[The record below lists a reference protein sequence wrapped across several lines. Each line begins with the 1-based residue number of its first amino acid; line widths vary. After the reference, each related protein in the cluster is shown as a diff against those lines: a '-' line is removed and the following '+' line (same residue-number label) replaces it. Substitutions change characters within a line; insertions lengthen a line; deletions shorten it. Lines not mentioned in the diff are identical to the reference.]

1 MLSRIALV
9 FVLGSSL
16 FVPGPVGAEDW
27 PGWRGADGNGVSAQ
41 PGFPLKWSQEK
52 KKNLLWSVELPQWGN
67 SSPCIVGDRIFLTA
81 QKEGDA
87 LYVLCISRSE
97 GRVTWQQQVGR
108 GKTKHHRL
116 HNMASPTCVA
126 TADRVCALFGTGDL
140 VCLDSSGGKVL
151 WRKDLVKD
159 HGEYRILWGMGSS
172 PLLHSGRLYIA
183 CMNGGPSYLLCVD
196 IQTGK
201 YLWKKDRKLPCTGEA
216 ADAYS
221 SPVLFDWKG
230 EQAVVVSGA
239 DHVNAYDPA
248 SGRQLWIS
256 SGLEIPHAAGR
267 SIASPTASGGM
278 VFATSSGYG
287 GLGRVIGL
295 KLDKEAVGDITKSR
309 RSWTYKQHSP
319 DCPTPVCYR
328 GRLYLV
334 RDNGVGS
341 CLDAVTGEL
350 KWRER
355 IFRGNVKASPV
366 AADGKVYFTA
376 MSGETIVLAAG
387 DEFKIAGKGK
397 VAGQVIATPAL
408 ADGTIYIRSKDRL
421 WAIRKAA
428 K

>member
-1 MLSRIALV
+1 MLFRTALV
-9 FVLGSSL
+9 IFLSGLFLSSAGLG
-16 FVPGPVGAEDW
+16 AADW
-27 PGWRGADGNGVSAQ
+27 PGWRGADGNGVSDQA
-41 PGFPLKWSQEK
+41 GFPQKWSQEK
-52 KKNLLWSVELPQWGN
+52 KKNLSWSLELPQWGN
-67 SSPCIVGDRIFLTA
+67 SSPCILGDRIFLTA
-81 QKEGDA
+81 QKDGDA

-97 GRVTWQQQVGR
+97 RRVVWEQQVGR

-126 TADRVCALFGTGDL
+126 TADRGCALFGTGDL
-140 VCLDSSGGKVL
+140 VCLESSGGKVL
-151 WRKDLVKD
+151 WRRDLVKD
-159 HGEYRILWGMGSS
+159 HGEYRILWGMGAS

-196 IQTGK
+196 LQTGK
-201 YLWKKDRKLPCTGEA
+201 DLWKKDRKLPCVGEA
-216 ADAYS
+216 ADSYS

-230 EQAVVVSGA
+230 EKAVVVSGA
-239 DHVNAYDPA
+239 DHVNAYEPA

-256 SGLEIPHAAGR
+256 SGLKIAHAAGR
-267 SIASPTASGGM
+267 SIASPTAAGGM

-295 KLDKEAVGDITKSR
+295 KPGKEAAGDITKTR

-328 GRLYLV
+328 GRLYMV

-341 CLDAVTGEL
+341 CLDAATGEL

-366 AADGKVYFTA
+366 AADGKIYFTA
-376 MSGETIVLAAG
+376 MSGETIVLTAG

-397 VAGQVIATPAL
+397 VAGQGIATPAL
-408 ADGTIYIRSKDRL
+408 ADGTIYIRGKDRL

-428 K
+428 R